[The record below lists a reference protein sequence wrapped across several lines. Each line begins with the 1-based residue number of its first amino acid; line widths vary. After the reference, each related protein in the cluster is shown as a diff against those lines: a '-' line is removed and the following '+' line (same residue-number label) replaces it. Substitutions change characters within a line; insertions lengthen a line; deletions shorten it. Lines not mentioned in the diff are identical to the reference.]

1 MKWSKSLIQTLRD
14 NPQDAEIDS
23 HKLLVRAGIVKKLAG
38 GLYTYLPLGMRSLKK
53 VQQIVREEMDR
64 AGAQEIVMPI
74 LQPAKLWKT
83 SGRWESMGPGM
94 FRVKDRAEQEY
105 SMAPTAEETVTEV
118 IRNVVNS
125 YRQLPVTV
133 YQMQWKFRDEIRP
146 RFGLMRSKE
155 FLMKDAYSF
164 DVSMEAADKSYMAM
178 FEAYK
183 RIFARCGLKAYPVE
197 ADTGDIGGKFSHE
210 FHVLAEAGEDGIAFC
225 DGCGYAANL
234 EKAERSASPSPR
246 SHSLDEAQASHETS
260 SSSSEG
266 QTAGE
271 SAEAQASHETSSEG
285 QTAGE
290 NLPCEEVHTPNAKTI
305 DEVAAFMG
313 LKGDAFVKS
322 LVYVADGK
330 PVMVCVRGD
339 REVNDVKLKHFLD
352 AKKIELADYDTVLK
366 VTGANAGSVG
376 PVKPADATLRIVADQ
391 DLKGATGCIV
401 GANKD
406 DYHLKNV
413 DLNRD
418 AKIADADYADLVVV
432 KDGDICAKCGR
443 PIVIKRGIEVGHVFK
458 LGTKY
463 TDAFKA
469 VYKTDDLKE
478 QTMVMGCYGI
488 GVSRTVQAV
497 IEQSHDKDGII
508 WPAAVAPYQVV
519 IENLDPDK
527 AEVTAVADRLEAA
540 LEAAGVDVIVD
551 DRAERPGVKFKDAD
565 LIGFPVRVVVGAK
578 GLANGGVEVKRRCD
592 DKSKM
597 QIVAP
602 DAAVDTIKE
611 LLK

>member
-1 MKWSKSLIQTLRD
+1 MKWTKSMIQTLRD

-53 VQQIVREEMDR
+53 VQAIIREEMDR
-64 AGAQEIVMPI
+64 AGALEIVMPI
-74 LQPAKLWKT
+74 LQPAELWKQ

-94 FRVKDRAEQEY
+94 FRVKDRAQHDY

-118 IRNVVNS
+118 IRNVINS

-133 YQMQWKFRDEIRP
+133 YQIQWKFRDEIRP

-164 DVSMEAADKSYMAM
+164 DTTMEAADKSYMAM

-183 RIFARCGLKAYPVE
+183 RVFARCGLKAYPVE

-225 DGCGYAANL
+225 ETCGYAANL
-234 EKAERSASPSPR
+234 EKAERKVAVR
-246 SHSLDEAQASHETS
+246 SDADCPAY
-260 SSSSEG
+260 
-266 QTAGE
+266 
-271 SAEAQASHETSSEG
+271 
-285 QTAGE
+285 
-290 NLPCEEVHTPNAKTI
+290 EEVHTPDAKTI
-305 DEVAAFMG
+305 EQVSKFMG
-313 LKGDAFVKS
+313 VPGSAFVKS
-322 LVYVADGK
+322 LIYNADGK
-330 PVMVCVRGD
+330 PVMVCVPGD
-339 REVNDVKLKHFLD
+339 RDVNDVKLKHFLD
-352 AKKIELADYDTVLK
+352 VKKLELADFETVLK
-366 VTGANAGSVG
+366 ASGANAGSVG
-376 PVKPADATLRIVADQ
+376 PVKPADASIRIVCDQ
-391 DLKGATGCIV
+391 ALKGAKGCIV

-413 DLNRD
+413 DLARD
-418 AKIADADYADLVVV
+418 CNIADADFADLVVV
-432 KDGDICAKCGR
+432 RDGDICAKCGK
-443 PIVIKRGIEVGHVFK
+443 PMVIKRGIEVGHVFK

-463 TDAFKA
+463 TDAFNA
-469 VYKTDDLKE
+469 VYKTADLKE
-478 QTMVMGCYGI
+478 ATMIMGCYGI

-508 WPAAVAPYQVV
+508 WPASVAPYQVC
-519 IENLDPDK
+519 ISLLDPDQ
-527 AEVTAVADRLEAA
+527 AEVAAVADKLEAE
-540 LEAAGVDVIVD
+540 LEAMGVDVIVD

-578 GLANGGVEVKRRCD
+578 GLANGGVEVKRRD
-592 DKSKM
+592 QDKSQMK
-597 QIVAP
+597 IVAP
-602 DAAVDTIKE
+602 VEAAAAIKE

>member
-1 MKWSKSLIQTLRD
+1 MKWTKSMIQTLRD

-53 VQQIVREEMDR
+53 VQEIIRQEMDR
-64 AGAQEIVMPI
+64 AGALEICMPI
-74 LQPAKLWKT
+74 LQPAELWKQ

-94 FRVKDRAEQEY
+94 FRVKDRAQHDY

-118 IRNVVNS
+118 IRNVINS

-133 YQMQWKFRDEIRP
+133 YQIQWKFRDEIRP

-164 DVSMEAADKSYMAM
+164 DTTMEAADKSYTAM

-183 RIFARCGLKAYPVE
+183 RVFARCGLKAYPVE

-225 DGCGYAANL
+225 ETCGYAANL
-234 EKAERSASPSPR
+234 EKAERKVAVR
-246 SHSLDEAQASHETS
+246 SDADCPAY
-260 SSSSEG
+260 
-266 QTAGE
+266 
-271 SAEAQASHETSSEG
+271 
-285 QTAGE
+285 
-290 NLPCEEVHTPNAKTI
+290 EEVHTPDAKTI
-305 DEVAAFMG
+305 EQVSKFMG
-313 LKGDAFVKS
+313 VPGSAFVKS
-322 LVYVADGK
+322 LIYNADGK
-330 PVMVCVRGD
+330 PVMVCVPGD
-339 REVNDVKLKHFLD
+339 RDVNDVKLKHFLD
-352 AKKIELADYDTVLK
+352 VKKLELADFETVLK
-366 VTGANAGSVG
+366 ASGANAGSVG
-376 PVKPADATLRIVADQ
+376 PVKPADASVRIVCDQ
-391 DLKGATGCIV
+391 ALKGAKGCIV

-413 DLNRD
+413 DLARD
-418 AKIADADYADLVVV
+418 CNIADADFADLVVV
-432 KDGDICAKCGR
+432 RDGDICAKCGKPR
-443 PIVIKRGIEVGHVFK
+443 VIKRGIEVGHVFK

-463 TDAFKA
+463 TDAFNA

-478 QTMVMGCYGI
+478 ATMIMGCYGI
-488 GVSRTVQAV
+488 GVSRSVQAV

-508 WPAAVAPYQVV
+508 WPASVAPYQVC
-519 IENLDPDK
+519 ISLLDPDQ
-527 AEVTAVADRLEAA
+527 AEVAAVADKLEAE
-540 LEAAGVDVIVD
+540 LEAMGVDVIVD

-578 GLANGGVEVKRRCD
+578 GLANGGVEVKRRD
-592 DKSKM
+592 QDKSQMK
-597 QIVAP
+597 IVAP
-602 DAAVDTIKE
+602 VEAAAAIKE